1 MVERH
6 GEKVQNIYC
15 ENIDSEI
22 ASMAVLIKE
31 FEEGVN
37 ASLGIVVKT
46 DADAKRLYDLL
57 SEEHSVHLISQDS
70 TSFTNG
76 VSITSIRMA
85 KGLEFDEVIVPDADN
100 RNYDSDYD
108 RNLLYIACT
117 RAMHKLTLFYTG
129 SPSPFLPKQ
138 DAKMK

>member
-6 GEKVQNIYC
+6 GKQPKSIYC
-15 ENIDSEI
+15 ETMDREI
-22 ASMAVLIKE
+22 ASMAALIKE
-31 FEEGVN
+31 FEKGEN
-37 ASLGIVVKT
+37 ASLGIVGKT
-46 DADAKRLYDLL
+46 DADAKKLYDLL
-57 SEEHSVHLISQDS
+57 SGEHSVHLISQDS
-70 TSFTNG
+70 TRFTNG

-85 KGLEFDEVIVPDADN
+85 KGLEFDEVIVPDADS